1 MTYKTKVTKIGELA
15 LDFLNDKMIIVF
27 NDNAPAELAEI
38 SILHTIEGVKQDI
51 CVGDIVAI
59 SGKEY
64 SVTAVGEEANKT
76 FRQLGHCTFKF
87 TGMSY
92 AELPGHIELKGDG
105 IPDVKISDSIE
116 IKHKNKLE

>member
-1 MTYKTKVTKIGELA
+1 MAYKARITKIGELA
-15 LDFLNDKMIIVF
+15 LDFLSSNMIIIF

-38 SILHTIEGVKQDI
+38 SILHTIEDVKQDI

-76 FRQLGHCTFKF
+76 FRQMGHCTLKF

-105 IPDVKISDSIE
+105 IPDIKVNDNIE